1 MQLAGELAKIN
12 LPSLIQMVRN
22 GELTGKICLT
32 RGVNTAFVFVE
43 KGRIKHVESDVAEGR
58 DAMLDLFLWT
68 SGTFSYIDCAVETAP
83 QTISAD
89 EPADRILKDGAA
101 YAEAKRY
108 LDQLRIGS
116 STILKAT
123 GKKSAVPN
131 EFLDLLDGRRT
142 VDDVTVILG
151 LTRFDAVRLLQ
162 EIVVEGR
169 ALVVEEPGARNE
181 QIVLPEWVI
190 SRLKQDNADVSQA
203 IVQMVIWVDRIK
215 CWMYQADADLER
227 LVGTLEEQC
236 SGAPLVDNDEENSGA
251 VADGRSLPVQ
261 DSPR

>member
-43 KGRIKHVESDVAEGR
+43 KGRIKHVESDVADGR
-58 DAMLDLFLWT
+58 EALLDLFLWT
-68 SGTFSYIDCAVETAP
+68 TGTFSYIDCAVESAP
-83 QTISAD
+83 QTISLE
-89 EPADRILKDGAA
+89 EPADKILKEGAA

-108 LDQLRIGS
+108 LDQLRIGP

-123 GKKSAVPN
+123 GKQSAKPN
-131 EFLDLLDGRRT
+131 ALLDLLDGRRT
-142 VDDVTVILG
+142 IDDVTESLG
-151 LTRFDAVRLLQ
+151 YTRFDTVRLLQ

-169 ALVVEEPGARNE
+169 ALVVEEPGGRNE

-190 SRLKQDNADVSQA
+190 SRLKQDNADVSQS

-215 CWMYQADADLER
+215 CWMYQADADLDR
-227 LVGTLEEQC
+227 LVGTLEEHC
-236 SGAPLVDNDEENSGA
+236 STGPVDDGDEEGSGAI
-251 VADGRSLPVQ
+251 ADGHPQPVRDPQ
-261 DSPR
+261 R